1 MGEVEPVHLLTD
13 SPKTNGRKRVA
24 LRQLLNSV
32 ARRMGSVIN
41 SPSKSVTAA
50 QPIAIS
56 WSGCGRRLFT
66 DLAIVIE
73 EMEGLRDL
81 EDV

>member
-1 MGEVEPVHLLTD
+1 MG
-13 SPKTNGRKRVA
+13 G
-24 LRQLLNSV
+24 
-32 ARRMGSVIN
+32 VIN